1 MRSRVREHAVAAPA
15 AGVAILVFAWWGLNG
30 WAWNDYNTE
39 ARPAFDA
46 LVNGHLLQFL
56 QLAPAYGG
64 SLLMRAPFVL
74 VPRLWGGGEL
84 AIYRAAAAPC
94 LLASAVLG
102 VWLLARMRRLGR
114 ARGAMALALFLCVA
128 NPITVRAL
136 QDGHPEEV
144 LGAVLCVAAVLV
156 AMSGRPVWS
165 GVLLSLA
172 IANKEWALLATGP
185 VLLALPDRRPRAL
198 ISAVA
203 VAAAFTAPFLLA
215 GSGGFAT
222 AVKSAAVSA
231 NSPIFQPWQVW
242 WFLGSHG
249 HIVRDIYGAIKVG
262 YRTPP
267 GWLGTVAHPLI
278 VAMTVPLTLL
288 SAWLRRHGGRRPAN
302 DALLLLMLLLLM
314 RCVLDPWDTSYYS
327 LPLLFALVVWET
339 LTFTRPPLL
348 ALAASFAAWFAFR
361 WTQHHM
367 SADMQALTFLAV
379 AIPAMITVAAA
390 LYMPGLS
397 ARIALT
403 ARRGGAVAM
412 RREPW
417 ARRREPGT
425 TGATPG

>member
-1 MRSRVREHAVAAPA
+1 MRSSVREHAVAALA
-15 AGVAILVFAWWGLNG
+15 AGVAILVLAWWGLNG

-56 QLAPAYGG
+56 QGAPAYGG

-74 VPRLWGGGEL
+74 VSRLWGGGEL

-94 LLASAVLG
+94 LFASAAFG
-102 VWLLARMRRLGR
+102 VWLLARMRTLGR
-114 ARGAMALALFLCVA
+114 AKSAMALALLLCVA
-128 NPITVRAL
+128 NPITARAL

-156 AMSGRPVWS
+156 AMSGRPAPS
-165 GVLLSLA
+165 GVLLGLA

-222 AVKSAAVSA
+222 AVKSAAV
-231 NSPIFQPWQVW
+231 NGKSPIFQPWQAW
-242 WFLGSHG
+242 WFFGTHG
-249 HIVRDIYGAIKVG
+249 HIVRDLYGAIKVG
-262 YRTPP
+262 YRSPP
-267 GWLGTVAHPLI
+267 GWLGTIAHPLI
-278 VAMTVPLTLL
+278 VAMTAPLTLL
-288 SAWLRRHGGRRPAN
+288 CVWVRRHGARRPAN
-302 DALLLLMLLLLM
+302 DALLLLVLLLLL

-327 LPLLFALVVWET
+327 LPLLFALIVWET

-348 ALAASFAAWFAFR
+348 ALAASLAAWVVFR
-361 WTQHHM
+361 WTQHHI

-379 AIPAMITVAAA
+379 VIPAMITVAAA

-397 ARIALT
+397 ARIALI
-403 ARRGGAVAM
+403 ARRAGAAAI

-417 ARRREPGT
+417 APRPAR
-425 TGATPG
+425 A